1 MKKQKT
7 SAANLVSI
15 QLPVPASAPPPQSYE
30 AMQRHQKS
38 EAVAA
43 AIKTIHD
50 QERAIQSERG
60 NVKAAVVRIVN
71 AMYRQGLALTEI
83 VGRGQLS
90 FGFFEPLAK
99 DLPAGFDFVTAKRR
113 IALTCKMTGEIKAWE
128 ELANDT
134 QKEVL
139 TQIEML
145 AIAQHAGVA
154 DNNARPNDP
163 FTLLLNGF
171 VKFKQEMLKATRA
184 CPLENMSRDR
194 LADFLD
200 DTQWVQDQRDRARE
214 LLNN

>member
-1 MKKQKT
+1 MKTKKT
-7 SAANLVSI
+7 ATKTETIQPPAPSADA
-15 QLPVPASAPPPQSYE
+15 QPATTYE

-38 EAVAA
+38 EAVTA
-43 AIKTIHD
+43 AIKTIHE
-50 QERAIQSERG
+50 QECAILAERG

-71 AMYRQGLALTEI
+71 DMYRQGLALQEI

-99 DLPAGFDFVTAKRR
+99 ELPAGFDFITAKRR
-113 IALTCKMTGEIKAWE
+113 LALTCKMTGEIKAWE

-154 DNNARPNDP
+154 DNNALPNDP
-163 FTLLLNGF
+163 FTRLLNGF

-184 CPLENMSRDR
+184 CPLEKMSHAR

-200 DTQWVQDQRDRARE
+200 DTQWVQDQRDKALE